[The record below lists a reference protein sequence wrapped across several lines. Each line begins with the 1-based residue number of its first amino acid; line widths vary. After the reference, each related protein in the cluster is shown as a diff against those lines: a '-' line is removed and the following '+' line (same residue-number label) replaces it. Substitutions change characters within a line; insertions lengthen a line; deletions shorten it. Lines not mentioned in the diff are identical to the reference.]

1 MGNLTQDVRFA
12 LRVLWKNWVFT
23 LTAVLVIALGIGAN
37 TAVFSIVNGVLIDS
51 LSYREPESLAFL
63 WADGSAR
70 NGVDRVA
77 ATSGDFLDWKES
89 QDVFSDLAALR
100 NSSLRLTERE
110 DPIVP
115 LVHEVTHNYFDLLGV
130 QPARGRDF
138 QPDDEEGPARVV
150 MVSYPLWQAA
160 FGGDESL
167 LGSDVELDGEMYT
180 VIGIT
185 PQDFYAAHI
194 FATQPGLWTPLSL
207 AGREDDRRTRDL
219 AVVGR
224 LAPGRSLEEAES
236 AMKAIAAN
244 LALEHPRTNE
254 DWSVNVEAIT
264 DDVVGDFR
272 QTFTL
277 LLAAVAAVLLIA
289 CANVAGM
296 VLTRARGRS
305 REIALRTALGA
316 RRTRI
321 IRQLLTES
329 LVLAGAGGAAGLL
342 LAWNCLGPLTRL
354 IPQSAGVP
362 FLEKVSLDSSVLLFT
377 LLVSL
382 ATGIAFGLL
391 PAFQASRLNLSESLK
406 EGARG
411 SVGGRQSRAQRVLVV
426 GQVALSLM
434 LLAGAALMLQTFGR
448 LTGLHPGYDAERLLT
463 LRHSARGEGLQTAA
477 QQVPH
482 FEQLI
487 EQLKTL
493 PGVSHVSASNT
504 LPPLAPFIVRSFQI
518 SGQSAEEG
526 FEPLAIRRVV
536 AADYFETMGIPVL
549 RGRTL
554 GSFDRADTQPVTVVN
569 QALVERFFQG
579 RDPMG
584 ALITPQGGQ
593 PMQVVG
599 VAANVRS
606 RGLDPRPQPAFYTP
620 LAQTPM
626 TPLNLVLRVPQG
638 DPMAVARDAERMIWD
653 STDSGNV
660 YGIQTLDQRIE
671 DLYWRPQVAS
681 LLLGGFALLALL
693 LGAAGIYA
701 VLSASVTQRFQEIAI
716 RGALGARRA
725 DIQRLVLGEGLRLA
739 LGGVVIGT
747 LAALGLSR
755 LIANQ
760 LYGVS
765 PTDPVTY
772 GAVAAT
778 LLAVAVAACLIPA
791 YRATRIDP
799 MQALRSE

>member
-12 LRVLWKNWVFT
+12 LRMLRKNWAFT

-37 TAVFSIVNGVLIDS
+37 SAVFSVINGVLIDS
-51 LSYREPESLAFL
+51 LSYRDPETLAFL

-77 ATSGDFLDWKES
+77 TTSGDYLDWKES
-89 QDVFSDLAALR
+89 QDVFSDISALR
-100 NSSLRLTERE
+100 NSSLRLTERDE
-110 DPIVP
+110 PIVP

-138 QPDDEEGPARVV
+138 QPDDEQGPARVV
-150 MVSYPLWQAA
+150 MVSYGLWQAA

-167 LGSDVELDGEMYT
+167 VGSDIELDGEMYN

-224 LAPGRSLEEAES
+224 LAPGRSLQEAEA
-236 AMKAIAAN
+236 AMRAIAAN
-244 LALEHPRTNE
+244 LAQEYPQTNE

-272 QTFTL
+272 QTFVV

-296 VLTRARGRS
+296 VLTRARKRS

-316 RRTRI
+316 RRSRI
-321 IRQLLTES
+321 VRQLLTES

-342 LAWNCLGPLTRL
+342 LAWFGLGPLTSM
-354 IPQSAGVP
+354 IPQGAGVP

-382 ATGIAFGLL
+382 ATGVAFGLL
-391 PAFQASRLNLSESLK
+391 PAMQASRLNLSESLK
-406 EGARG
+406 ESARG
-411 SVGGRQSRAQRVLVV
+411 SIGGRHSRAQRGLVI
-426 GQVALSLM
+426 GQVALSLL
-434 LLAGAALMLQTFGR
+434 LLAGAALMLQTFSR
-448 LTGLHPGYDAERLLT
+448 LTGLDPGYDADRLLT
-463 LRHSARGEGLQTAA
+463 LRHSARGEGLQTPA

-487 EQLKTL
+487 EDLKTL

-504 LPPLAPFIVRSFQI
+504 LPPLAPFIVRRFQI
-518 SGQSAEEG
+518 SGQPADEG

-536 AADYFETMGIPVL
+536 ASDYFDTMGIPIL
-549 RGRTL
+549 QGRAL
-554 GSFDRADTQPVTVVN
+554 GSFDRADSQPVAVVN
-569 QALVERFFQG
+569 QALVERFFRG
-579 RDPMG
+579 ADPVG
-584 ALITPQGGQ
+584 ATITPQGGP

-599 VAANVRS
+599 VAGNVRS
-606 RGLDPRPQPAFYTP
+606 RGLDPRPQAAFYTP

-626 TPLNLVLRVPQG
+626 APLNVVLRVPQG
-638 DPMAVARDAERMIWD
+638 DPMAVARDAERIIWD
-653 STDSGNV
+653 STSSGNV
-660 YGIQTLDQRIE
+660 YGIQTLDERID
-671 DLYWRPQVAS
+671 DLYWRSQVAS
-681 LLLGGFALLALL
+681 LLLGGFALLALV
-693 LGAAGIYA
+693 LGAAGLYA

-716 RGALGARRA
+716 RGALGARRS

-739 LGGVVIGT
+739 LGGVVLGT
-747 LAALGLSR
+747 LAALGLSQ

-765 PTDPVTY
+765 ATDPVTY
-772 GAVAAT
+772 LTVGLTLLVVAA
-778 LLAVAVAACLIPA
+778 AACLIPA